1 MTLIPSL
8 PKLTIF
14 VIFGVLE
21 RNIPVKQTGE
31 VQQLCVQSCVRV
43 LKNTKDMEINIT
55 IALTP
60 RMSLTKGIQNQFF
73 PESPE
78 EWLFLVYL
86 PVIFFTY
93 KYYCEINRPPCRKTD
108 KIPWNSANKFNSLT
122 FLNVQILIATYWRA
136 TTKLHL
142 TTKSYHSILKFK
154 ANQQST
160 CKCRKSSFQQDPIW
174 FLLNSLFKC
183 CGRFLT
189 NTQQQ
194 LLHNRPT
201 KTTAH

>member
-8 PKLTIF
+8 PKLTLF

-60 RMSLTKGIQNQFF
+60 RMSLTKGTQNQFF

-78 EWLFLVYL
+78 EWLFLAYL
-86 PVIFFTY
+86 PVIIFTY
-93 KYYCEINRPPCRKTD
+93 EYYCKINRPPSRKTD
-108 KIPWNSANKFNSLT
+108 KIPWNSTNKFNSN
-122 FLNVQILIATYWRA
+122 FL
-136 TTKLHL
+136 
-142 TTKSYHSILKFK
+142 
-154 ANQQST
+154 
-160 CKCRKSSFQQDPIW
+160 KCA
-174 FLLNSLFKC
+174 C
-183 CGRFLT
+183 
-189 NTQQQ
+189 Q
-194 LLHNRPT
+194 LLLTEERPLNCT
-201 KTTAH
+201 LQQNLITVFSTSRQNNNPLANVASLLSSKIQYGSS

>member
-8 PKLTIF
+8 PKLTLF

-60 RMSLTKGIQNQFF
+60 RMSLTKGTQNQFF

-78 EWLFLVYL
+78 EWLFLAYL
-86 PVIFFTY
+86 PVIIFTY
-93 KYYCEINRPPCRKTD
+93 EYYRKLTDRQAERRIKFRETQQINLT
-108 KIPWNSANKFNSLT
+108 LT
-122 FLNVQILIATYWRA
+122 FLNVHVNCYL
-136 TTKLHL
+136 L
-142 TTKSYHSILKFK
+142 KSDH
-154 ANQQST
+154 
-160 CKCRKSSFQQDPIW
+160 
-174 FLLNSLFKC
+174 
-183 CGRFLT
+183 
-189 NTQQQ
+189 
-194 LLHNRPT
+194 
-201 KTTAH
+201 

>member
-1 MTLIPSL
+1 MLKNQFVIGKRVWAIPSHHKGVTEISKCESKDEYQKVTLIPSL
-8 PKLTIF
+8 PKLTLF

-78 EWLFLVYL
+78 EWLFLAYL

-93 KYYCEINRPPCRKTD
+93 KYYCKINRPPCRKTD
-108 KIPWNSANKFNSLT
+108 KIP
-122 FLNVQILIATYWRA
+122 
-136 TTKLHL
+136 
-142 TTKSYHSILKFK
+142 
-154 ANQQST
+154 
-160 CKCRKSSFQQDPIW
+160 
-174 FLLNSLFKC
+174 
-183 CGRFLT
+183 
-189 NTQQQ
+189 
-194 LLHNRPT
+194 
-201 KTTAH
+201 